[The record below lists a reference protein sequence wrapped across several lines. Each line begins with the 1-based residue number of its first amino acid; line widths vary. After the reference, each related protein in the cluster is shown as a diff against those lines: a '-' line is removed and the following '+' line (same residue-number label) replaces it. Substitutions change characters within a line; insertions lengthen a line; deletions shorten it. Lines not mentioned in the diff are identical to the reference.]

1 MRGGQDNPSFGSAA
15 SAMRPKSGPFGKGRP
30 KTRLRVHPAQI
41 AGKCQSTMPSAV
53 TIRGAGR
60 PNGGFDRNSSG
71 AERERP
77 ASLVPVAERIGTRAR
92 PRTAACRE
100 KAPFKRTALVEAY

>member
-1 MRGGQDNPSFGSAA
+1 MVRGCQDNLSFGNAA
-15 SAMRPKSGPFGKGRP
+15 SAMRSKSGPFGKGRP

-60 PNGGFDRNSSG
+60 PDGGFDGNLS
-71 AERERP
+71 ERERARAP
-77 ASLVPVAERIGTRAR
+77 PHAE
-92 PRTAACRE
+92 
-100 KAPFKRTALVEAY
+100 KKRRSFERRS